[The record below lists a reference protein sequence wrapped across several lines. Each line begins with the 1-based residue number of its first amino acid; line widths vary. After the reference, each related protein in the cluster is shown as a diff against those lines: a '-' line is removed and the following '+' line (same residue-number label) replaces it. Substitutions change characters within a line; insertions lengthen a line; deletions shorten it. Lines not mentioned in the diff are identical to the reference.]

1 MTVFATFTTAPKAMI
16 GSTGYTSLAAA
27 YSAATTSTEIWL
39 LDTDLSESLTMS
51 KAFTV
56 TLKGGY
62 NATFIS
68 QSENLTSIQK
78 PLTVKSGTLK
88 VNRVRVK

>member
-27 YSAATTSTEIWL
+27 YSAATNNAEIML
-39 LDTDLSESLTMS
+39 LDTDLLEGLVMS
-51 KAFTV
+51 KGITF

-62 NATFIS
+62 HADYLGRS
-68 QSENLTSIQK
+68 GNLTAIKS
-78 PLTVKSGTLK
+78 PLTVKTDILK
-88 VNRVRVK
+88 VNGVRVK